1 MKGFGSRE
9 FQLVL
14 LRRMADYQ
22 PGLVS
27 AALRQLD
34 ASPAEFRAVHQRWQ
48 AMLRSRGFPCD
59 VRRYILTLGCPDD
72 ERVLEVGDA
81 ECVLRSWALP
91 HLWPELRWR
100 VITDR
105 DGLVLDERLIRSPD
119 SPVPTITGLPALTPW
134 SCVIDDVVTR
144 HPNVRHINPLIPS
157 RWVVTITDHGAQ
169 QGSHQL
175 VATFVWGLLQASEL
189 Q

>member
-1 MKGFGSRE
+1 MRGFRRRE

-34 ASPAEFRAVHQRWQ
+34 AAPAEFRATHHRWQ
-48 AMLRSRGFPCD
+48 AMLRSRRFPSD
-59 VRRYILTLGCPDD
+59 VQRYVVTLGHPDD
-72 ERVLEVGDA
+72 ERVLQVGDA
-81 ECVLRSWALP
+81 ECVLRAWALP
-91 HLWPELRWR
+91 QLWPDLKWR
-100 VITDR
+100 VIADR
-105 DGLVLDERLIRSPD
+105 DGLVLDEMLIRASGSP
-119 SPVPTITGLPALTPW
+119 SPPIIDLHTLLPW
-134 SCVIDDVVTR
+134 SCVIDDLVAC
-144 HPNVRHINPLIPS
+144 HPNARHIDPLVPS

-169 QGSHQL
+169 QGSRRL